1 MSIVLVRIDDRL
13 IHGQVVEGWA
23 KFTKANCIIVANDG
37 VANNDFQKMVMEIAV
52 PAGMKLEINS
62 VQEAI
67 KEVCAG
73 KFEKDRAIILFSN
86 IKDILKAIEYGLKIS
101 CLNLGG
107 LRYCSGTKQI
117 SEAVAIQDEDINDLK
132 KIVDLGIK
140 IEIRLV
146 PTEKPVDIVEILGRG
161 INN

>member
-37 VANNDFQKMVMEIAV
+37 VVNNDFQKMVMEIAV
-52 PAGMKLEINS
+52 PTGIKLEINS

-67 KEVCAG
+67 KKVCAG
-73 KFEKDRAIILFSN
+73 KFEKDRVIILFSN
-86 IKDILKAIEYGLKIS
+86 IKDILKAIECGLKID

-107 LRYCSGTKQI
+107 LRYCSGKKQI
-117 SEAVAIQDEDINDLK
+117 SEAVAVRDEDINDLK
-132 KIVDLGIK
+132 KIIGLGVK
-140 IEIRLV
+140 VEVRLV
-146 PTEKPVDIVEILGRG
+146 PTEKSVDVVEVLGECR
-161 INN
+161 NN